1 MLGDVLDEKGMKNIL
16 IISPNSK
23 HFVREYIENVLSSQD
38 YDVTFYTIA
47 KNKMDSGYYNEHSI
61 KCISV
66 KKGSDESLMGNFFHV
81 LSSWIWLKKNKNNF
95 DIIHVHFMD
104 SRFLKFCRT
113 LLRSNAKLVITFWGS
128 DLLVNA
134 AGDTSV
140 VQCFCP
146 WLDKAHAINL
156 MEQNSAK
163 VFNKLFPTVD
173 TKKVKIIDFGD
184 SLLSLIKKEDKR
196 IGRDKAKEKYSLP
209 LNKLVVHIGHNG
221 SAAHQHLQ
229 LLRSIGKIAPH
240 IKEKLYV
247 VMHFG
252 YGTGGNGYSRK
263 EYIDA
268 VKNAANSTAIEYKL
282 LTEYL
287 TGDDLADFR
296 LTADVM
302 LYGQMTDAISSSV
315 VETVY
320 AGGLFIN
327 PTWLDYSEFRD
338 AGIKFIEY
346 NTFDEI
352 PEIITKIVNEG
363 ALTEREIAK
372 NKKAIWVNKSWSVLA
387 DKWRKMYD

>member
-1 MLGDVLDEKGMKNIL
+1 
-16 IISPNSK
+16 
-23 HFVREYIENVLSSQD
+23 
-38 YDVTFYTIA
+38 
-47 KNKMDSGYYNEHSI
+47 
-61 KCISV
+61 
-66 KKGSDESLMGNFFHV
+66 
-81 LSSWIWLKKNKNNF
+81 
-95 DIIHVHFMD
+95 
-104 SRFLKFCRT
+104 
-113 LLRSNAKLVITFWGS
+113 
-128 DLLVNA
+128 
-134 AGDTSV
+134 
-140 VQCFCP
+140 
-146 WLDKAHAINL
+146 
-156 MEQNSAK
+156 
-163 VFNKLFPTVD
+163 
-173 TKKVKIIDFGD
+173 
-184 SLLSLIKKEDKR
+184 
-196 IGRDKAKEKYSLP
+196 
-209 LNKLVVHIGHNG
+209 
-221 SAAHQHLQ
+221 
-229 LLRSIGKIAPH
+229 
-240 IKEKLYV
+240 
-247 VMHFG
+247 MHFG

-302 LYGQMTDAISSSV
+302 L
-315 VETVY
+315 Y